1 VRVINGLLFFP
12 RGGSAQVARSLS
24 LKLPEFG
31 WDVTLLSG
39 SVPGGLGDAERFYGG
54 LDVVALDLAGGD
66 APMHPSYEDRPGVP
80 DVCFARVDDAGYA
93 EQVDAWSNA
102 LLAAG
107 ATSADVL
114 LLHHLT
120 PLNEAAARVS
130 PDVPVVGQLHGTE
143 LAMLERIAAG
153 APEGWAHADAWR
165 RRLRRWARQCAQLIV
180 PTAVARER
188 AVRLLGVDPGVCVV
202 IASGF
207 DPETFR
213 PAPVD
218 RSAWWHHHLVEAP
231 RGWRPGEEPGSI
243 AYSDAQVARL
253 DDAVILLAVGRYT
266 AVKRLSLLIDA
277 FAVARARTRRHA
289 ALVILGGHPGEWEG
303 EHPFDAVAR
312 TGVPDVFLAGWHDH
326 AQLAGFLNAA
336 DVQVLAS
343 VDEQFGLVL
352 VEGMACGLPAIAVDR
367 SGPAEIIDAGC
378 TGWLVEPD
386 DEGALVDAIVEAV
399 DGGPERAQRGLA
411 ARRDAEARWGW
422 PGLAGSVA
430 AVLDGACAAPQQAP
444 SADQAPAEA

>member
-1 VRVINGLLFFP
+1 MRVINGLLFFP

-24 LKLPEFG
+24 LRLPDFG
-31 WDVTLLSG
+31 WDVRVLSG

-54 LDVVALDLAGGD
+54 LDVVPVDVTGAD

-80 DVCFARVDDAGYA
+80 DVCFARVDDDGYVA
-93 EQVDAWSNA
+93 QVDAWSRA
-102 LLAAG
+102 LLEAG

-120 PLNEAAARVS
+120 PLNEAAARVA

-153 APEGWAHADAWR
+153 APAQWRHADAWR
-165 RRLRRWARQCAQLIV
+165 RRMRRWGRQCSRLIV
-180 PTAVARER
+180 PTEATRER
-188 AVRLLGVDPGVCVV
+188 AVRLLGIDPQVCVV

-218 RSAWWHHHLVEAP
+218 RRAWWHRHLVEAP
-231 RGWRPGEEPGSI
+231 HGWRPGEAPGSI
-243 AYSDAQVARL
+243 AYTDAQVDRL

-277 FAVARARTRRHA
+277 FALARTRTRRRA

-303 EHPFDAVAR
+303 EHPCDAVRRSGA
-312 TGVPDVFLAGWHDH
+312 PDVFLAGWHEH

-367 SGPAEIIDAGC
+367 AGPAAIIDPGR

-386 DEGALVDAIVEAV
+386 DEAALVGAIVEAV
-399 DGGPERAQRGLA
+399 DDGPGRAQRGLE

-422 PGLAGSVA
+422 PGLAGAVA
-430 AVLDGACAAPQQAP
+430 DVLDAASASARGAE
-444 SADQAPAEA
+444 QAPAEA